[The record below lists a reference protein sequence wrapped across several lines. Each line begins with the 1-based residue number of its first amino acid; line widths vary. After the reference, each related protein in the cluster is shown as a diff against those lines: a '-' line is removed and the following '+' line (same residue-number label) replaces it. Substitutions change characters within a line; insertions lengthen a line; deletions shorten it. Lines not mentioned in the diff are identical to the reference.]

1 MGKHFRDEQIEEF
14 LKAYVARFPDA
25 VERMEH
31 VMLNPFDDN
40 DELMS
45 RNFREIYQVAQSMEF
60 FTAYATH
67 EPSAIHHL
75 VRDVA
80 RRVSDGLGPIGSRK
94 IKY

>member
-1 MGKHFRDEQIEEF
+1 MGKHFSDEQIEEF
-14 LKAYVARFPDA
+14 LKAYLARFPDA
-25 VERMEH
+25 VERMEC
-31 VMLNPFDDN
+31 VMLNPFEDN
-40 DELMS
+40 DGLMS

-60 FTAYATH
+60 FTAYAKN

-80 RRVSDGLGPIGSRK
+80 RRVSAGLGPIESRK